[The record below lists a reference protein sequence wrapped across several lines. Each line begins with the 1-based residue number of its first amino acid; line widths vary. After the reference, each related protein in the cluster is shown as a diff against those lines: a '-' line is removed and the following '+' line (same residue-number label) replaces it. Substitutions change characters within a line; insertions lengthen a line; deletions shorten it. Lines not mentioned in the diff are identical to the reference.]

1 MNKLKFLLKKAKL
14 TQNDLR
20 NLLKIKALSTINL
33 KLNEKSDFTTKE
45 ARLIKDEINRR
56 LNTNY
61 SIEDLFN

>member
-1 MNKLKFLLKKAKL
+1 MNKLKLLLKEAKL

-45 ARLIKDEINRR
+45 ALLIKDEINSR